1 MIVYMSLYDWH
12 NGEGVFRCT
21 EKLLLLCSPV
31 PTSGYVSFGFYGP
44 KLSLTCKGGGDSVG
58 ALHMSLILVF
68 HFYK

>member
-1 MIVYMSLYDWH
+1 MS
-12 NGEGVFRCT
+12 FRCN

-44 KLSLTCKGGGDSVG
+44 KLSLTCKGRGGEGSVG
-58 ALHMSLILVF
+58 ALLMSLILVF